1 MSSYFSNDC
10 AITLTVTTNPLIT
23 RIESFY
29 FYIYSSSTSAIGTF
43 TINVSVTDG
52 VNIINDSFIL
62 TASYSC
68 AIDAEIISS
77 SQISY
82 YEVGDAAVTVID

>member
-23 RIESFY
+23 RIGSSY

-43 TINVSVTDG
+43 TINVSVNDG
-52 VNIINDSFIL
+52 VNVINNSFIL

-68 AIDAEIISS
+68 ATDATVIGPSSII
-77 SQISY
+77 Y
-82 YEVGDAAVTVID
+82 YEVGDGGIIVID